1 MLLSTGIG
9 TGVRQRASLCDM
21 LPGQLSSSQRE
32 CQNVLGKKKPD
43 KKTTLTFTDARVCGP
58 ECEICGRAALRSG
71 RRDELYAVRA
81 ARPPA
86 AYPRTELTPKQQQ
99 CTNIPRSASA
109 STHVIEYS

>member
-1 MLLSTGIG
+1 MISKGMSK
-9 TGVRQRASLCDM
+9 R
-21 LPGQLSSSQRE
+21 
-32 CQNVLGKKKPD
+32 LGEKKPD